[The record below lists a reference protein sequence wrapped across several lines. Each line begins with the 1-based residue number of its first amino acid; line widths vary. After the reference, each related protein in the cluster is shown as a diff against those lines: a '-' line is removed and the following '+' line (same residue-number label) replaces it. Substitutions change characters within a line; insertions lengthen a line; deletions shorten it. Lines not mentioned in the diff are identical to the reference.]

1 MQRLQTRAPRQ
12 MNLNLILNPNPNR
25 NWNHYSPNLALDLLA
40 IEAKVLQANILK
52 FEALNAN
59 AIM

>member
-1 MQRLQTRAPRQ
+1 

-25 NWNHYSPNLALDLLA
+25 NRNYYSPNSTLDLLA